1 MSRRRMLIV
10 ILLVIG
16 VVILFT
22 TTGLG
27 GALERWLLAMH
38 GVREH

>member
-1 MSRRRMLIV
+1 MLIV
-10 ILLVIG
+10 MLLVIG
-16 VVILFT
+16 AVILFT

-38 GVREH
+38 GVRQH